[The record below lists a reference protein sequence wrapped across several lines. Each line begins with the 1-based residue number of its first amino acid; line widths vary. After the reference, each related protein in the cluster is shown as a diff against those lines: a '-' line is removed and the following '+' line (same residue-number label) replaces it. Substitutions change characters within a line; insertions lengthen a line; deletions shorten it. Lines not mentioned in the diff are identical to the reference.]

1 MRDRKHFFFL
11 NVGHF
16 LDHLFMLIFATV
28 AALVLAHE
36 WGMSYGQLIL
46 YATPGFVA
54 FGVCAVPAGWLA
66 DRWSREGMIAVFFA
80 GAGIAAILTG
90 FAQTP
95 WQIGLGLFVVGVF
108 AAIYHPVGLAL
119 VAAEKKGLGM
129 AIAIN
134 GVWGNLGVGCAAL
147 FTGYLIETAGWRSA
161 FIVPGVVSIGFAVA
175 YVMAFHERVLSRNNR
190 VGKTA
195 TVQPAQSGG
204 TTHMSDE
211 MRALLLRVTIVIL
224 CAAALASFI
233 FQGTTFA
240 LPKVFDERLG
250 GIAESAKAIGFLA
263 FIVFAVAS
271 IGQLVVGS
279 LLDRVGAR
287 GVLLGVVV
295 IQIVFFSSMP
305 GLTDWP
311 AVLVALG
318 FMLGAFGQIPINDY
332 MIGQVAKS
340 ELRASIYGARYLL
353 SFMVLAA
360 SIPFIAWVH
369 STWGFDMLFRLLTGA
384 AVVLLPVAFFLPKRL
399 PTSEP
404 IKEPAEARA

>member
-36 WGMSYGQLIL
+36 WGMTYGQLIP

-54 FGVCAVPAGWLA
+54 FGVFAVPAGWLA
-66 DRWSREGMIAVFFA
+66 DRWSREGMMAVFFA

-95 WQIGLGLFVVGVF
+95 LQIGLGLFVVGVF

-161 FIVPGVVSIGFAVA
+161 FIVPGLVSIGFAVA
-175 YVMAFHERVLSRNNR
+175 YVVAFHERVLSRNNR

-195 TVQPAQSGG
+195 TAQPVQSGG
-204 TTHMSDE
+204 TTPMSDE

-271 IGQLVVGS
+271 VGQLVVGS

-287 GVLLGVVV
+287 GVLMGVVL

-305 GLTDWP
+305 GLTDWA
-311 AVLVALG
+311 AVVVALG

-332 MIGQVAKS
+332 LIGQVAKS

-384 AVVLLPVAFFLPKRL
+384 AVVLLPVAFFLPNRL

-404 IKEPAEARA
+404 IEKPAEARA

>member
-36 WGMSYGQLIL
+36 WGMTYGQLIP

-54 FGVCAVPAGWLA
+54 FGVFAVPAGWLA
-66 DRWSREGMIAVFFA
+66 DRWSREGMMAVFFA

-95 WQIGLGLFVVGVF
+95 LQIGLGLFVVGVF

-161 FIVPGVVSIGFAVA
+161 FIVPGLVSIGFAVA
-175 YVMAFHERVLSRNNR
+175 YVVAFHERVLSRNNR

-195 TVQPAQSGG
+195 TAQPVQSGG
-204 TTHMSDE
+204 TTPMSDE

-224 CAAALASFI
+224 CAAALDSFI

-271 IGQLVVGS
+271 VGQLVVGS

-287 GVLLGVVV
+287 GVLMGVVL

-305 GLTDWP
+305 GLTDWA
-311 AVLVALG
+311 AVVVALG

-332 MIGQVAKS
+332 LIGQVAKS

-384 AVVLLPVAFFLPKRL
+384 AVVLLPVAFFLPNRL

-404 IKEPAEARA
+404 IEKPAEARA